1 MLKAL
6 LGYVVAAFGL
16 NKPSVRKA
24 VKSHIEKRLKEAE
37 SRVKEDVQFATDEL
51 KRNIKES
58 TDKFLAEKEAAVKR
72 QANQILT
79 NLLP

>member
-6 LGYVVAAFGL
+6 FGYVVAAFGL

-37 SRVKEDVQFATDEL
+37 GRVKEDVQFATDEL
-51 KRNIKES
+51 KRNVSAAAE
-58 TDKFLAEKEAAVKR
+58 KFVAEKEAAVKR
-72 QANQILT
+72 QANEILK
-79 NLLP
+79 NLLS